1 MTDDFQR
8 YLRAKRTVDDRALDR
23 RLVAR
28 LRDSLAGRVADGET
42 VSVLELG
49 AGIGTMVTRFI
60 EWDVLPATA
69 VHYTAVDLRQANVD
83 AVSEQLRNW
92 ASGRPVTV
100 DSANGRVT
108 LSGAEREVT
117 VEPVA
122 ADAVEYVETARADHD
137 LLVAA
142 ALLDIVDNVPLSTFL
157 DALDT
162 GGLYYFPLTFDGATR
177 FRPRHPHDS
186 AVERAY
192 HEHMDTKSGGNSRAG
207 DSSLIELQQLPGVS
221 VDAAGSDWVVT
232 PNDNGYPA
240 DEAYFLEFILGTIE
254 RAVGE
259 RAETTETLQPWLR
272 TRREQLETEQLV
284 YSTHQLDILGRV
296 GDPDAFE

>member
-23 RLVAR
+23 RLVAQ

-49 AGIGTMVTRFI
+49 AGIGTMVTRFL

-69 VHYTAVDLRQANVD
+69 VHYTTVDLEQANVD

-122 ADAVEYVETARADHD
+122 ADAVEYVETTRADYD
-137 LLVAA
+137 LLVTA
-142 ALLDIVDNVPLSTFL
+142 ALLDIVDDVPLSTFL
-157 DALDT
+157 GALDT

-177 FRPRHPHDS
+177 FRPHHPHDS

-207 DSSLIELQQLPGVS
+207 DSALIELQQLPGVS

-232 PNDNGYPA
+232 PNDDGYPA

-259 RAETTETLQPWLR
+259 RDETAETLQPWLR
-272 TRREQLETEQLV
+272 TRREQLETDQLV
-284 YSTHQLDILGRV
+284 YITHQLDMLGRV
-296 GDPDAFE
+296 DDPDAFE

>member
-23 RLVAR
+23 RLVAQ

-49 AGIGTMVTRFI
+49 AGIGTMVTRFL

-69 VHYTAVDLRQANVD
+69 VHYTTVDLEQANVD

-122 ADAVEYVETARADHD
+122 ADAVEYVETTRADYD
-137 LLVAA
+137 LLVTA
-142 ALLDIVDNVPLSTFL
+142 ALLDIVDDVPLSTFL
-157 DALDT
+157 GALDT

-177 FRPRHPHDS
+177 FRPHHPHDS

-192 HEHMDTKSGGNSRAG
+192 HEQMDTKSGGNSRAG
-207 DSSLIELQQLPGVS
+207 DSALIELQQLPGVS

-232 PNDNGYPA
+232 PNDDGYPA

-259 RAETTETLQPWLR
+259 RDETAETLQPWLR
-272 TRREQLETEQLV
+272 TRREQLETDQLV
-284 YSTHQLDILGRV
+284 YITHQLDMLGRV
-296 GDPDAFE
+296 DDPDAFE